1 SSEKMCPASYAD
13 VTQSILQ
20 VVDVSNWNPSA
31 PNGFKDIFTGS
42 TVVFFAYV
50 GFDVVANS
58 AEEYKKP
65 RRDLPIEIL
74 GSLLICAILYIG
86 VYAPLNEAFTSKGLK
101 FVLILINIGAVV
113 SLTTTLLVC
122 LYVSRLYLGLGRDGL
137 LPAIFTKVHP
147 TRHTPIHSQIWVGL
161 VVAVM
166 AGLFNVTML
175 SLILYV
181 GSLPRM
187 CRFMGYLVVSACVV
201 TLSWMEKTASQWIIC
216 LAVVFLSGF
225 TAVLCYRF
233 NASFIFMI
241 AAAVVS
247 VTSSGALH
255 YRQVYTKP
263 LGFYGPGVPLLPSA
277 RIFINISC
285 LL

>member
-1 SSEKMCPASYAD
+1 H
-13 VTQSILQ
+13 TNNTNLLLILLL
-20 VVDVSNWNPSA
+20 VDVSNWNPSA

-42 TVVFFAYV
+42 TVIFFAYV

-65 RRDLPIEIL
+65 QRDLPIEIL

-101 FVLILINIGAVV
+101 FVLILINIGAVAG
-113 SLTTTLLVC
+113 LTTTLLVC
-122 LYVSRLYLGLGRDGL
+122 LYVQSRLYLGLGRDGL

-161 VVAVM
+161 VAAVM

-187 CRFMGYLVVSACVV
+187 CCFMGYSVVSACVV
-201 TLSWMEKTASQWIIC
+201 TLSWMEKNSKPI
-216 LAVVFLSGF
+216 GF

-263 LGFYGPGVPLLPSA
+263 LGFYGPAVPLLPSA